1 MQTQNKLLDDLARVA
16 SGALGVA
23 AGMREEVEARLRD
36 QFARVLEHMDL
47 ITREEFEAV
56 RAMAVKAREEQEVLE
71 DRVAALER
79 ALAAKTKRAAGAK
92 ARKPAAA
99 KAKPRAK
106 ASTKAKST
114 ASTKNAAGTGQG

>member
-36 QFARVLEHMDL
+36 QFARVLGHMDL
-47 ITREEFEAV
+47 VTREEFEAV

-79 ALAAKTKRAAGAK
+79 ALAAKTKSAAGAK

-114 ASTKNAAGTGQG
+114 ASTKSAAGTGQG